1 MDNPDLKNPP
11 LPDDS
16 QLQAQFEDL
25 RHLIV
30 SVLILLIVVS
40 GTLSVFLLRHWTQ
53 TRRDLAA
60 YRIEASMLVD
70 AYNKQAGPQMD
81 AFIEKLK
88 EYGRENGRT
97 HPDFVQIL
105 ARYGIAPTASTGAPA
120 TTKASTPPTKK

>member
-1 MDNPDLKNPP
+1 MDNPDTKNPP

-16 QLQAQFEDL
+16 QLQAQLEDL
-25 RHLIV
+25 RHLVI
-30 SVLILLIVVS
+30 SVLILVVVVS

-60 YRIEASMLVD
+60 YRVDASMFVD

-81 AFIEKLK
+81 GFIEKLK
-88 EYGRENGRT
+88 EYGRT
-97 HPDFVQIL
+97 HPDFVPIL

-120 TTKASTPPTKK
+120 TTKTSTPPTKK

>member
-16 QLQAQFEDL
+16 QLQAQLEDL
-25 RHLIV
+25 RHLVI
-30 SVLILLIVVS
+30 SVLILMVVVS

-88 EYGRENGRT
+88 EYGRT
-97 HPDFVQIL
+97 HPEFAPIL
-105 ARYGIAPTASTGAPA
+105 ARYGIAPTASAGAPA
-120 TTKASTPPTKK
+120 PTKTSTPPTKK

>member
-16 QLQAQFEDL
+16 QLQAQLEDL
-25 RHLIV
+25 RHLVI
-30 SVLILLIVVS
+30 SALILLVVVS

-60 YRIEASMLVD
+60 YRIDAGPLIE

-81 AFIEKLK
+81 GFIEKLK

-105 ARYGIAPTASTGAPA
+105 A
-120 TTKASTPPTKK
+120 